1 MKHIFDK
8 VTLAI
13 WQYKT
18 KGNQIKVK
26 DILNDTER
34 QLLVNLDEGFYIF
47 RTLRN
52 SPAYFDRKKKDAFA
66 VIRQL
71 GFPALFVSQSAAET
85 KWPELL

>member
-1 MKHIFDK
+1 MKHIFEK

-13 WQYKT
+13 QQCKT
-18 KGNQIKVK
+18 KEKQNK

-34 QLLVNLDEGFYIF
+34 QQLVNLDEGFYIF

-66 VIRQL
+66 MIRQL
-71 GFPALFVSQSAAET
+71 GFPALFVSQLGAET